1 MRLDSRLTERRVGG
15 DVTINEYDK
24 VTSSE
29 DPDANGAVDPGPSAG
44 PALIDRLESGE
55 PYAVAFGGQ
64 GSDWLESL
72 ADLAASAGIES
83 ELATLAGEAELRLEP
98 VAKELVVV
106 RPVGF
111 SPLTWVRALTAE
123 EPVPAAAQLT

>member
-1 MRLDSRLTERRVGG
+1 M
-15 DVTINEYDK
+15 TINEYDK

-64 GSDWLESL
+64 GSDWLESICISSRSTSVRSVES
-72 ADLAASAGIES
+72 ASIS
-83 ELATLAGEAELRLEP
+83 MT
-98 VAKELVVV
+98 
-106 RPVGF
+106 
-111 SPLTWVRALTAE
+111 S
-123 EPVPAAAQLT
+123 